1 MFYAVI
7 YTYIWNIM
15 FNSKPYITKKVI
27 DKLEAVQR
35 KSTQFLGRQEG
46 LIYEERLKELNIYS
60 LAQ

>member
-1 MFYAVI
+1 
-7 YTYIWNIM
+7 M

-35 KSTQFLGRQEG
+35 KLTQFLGRQEG